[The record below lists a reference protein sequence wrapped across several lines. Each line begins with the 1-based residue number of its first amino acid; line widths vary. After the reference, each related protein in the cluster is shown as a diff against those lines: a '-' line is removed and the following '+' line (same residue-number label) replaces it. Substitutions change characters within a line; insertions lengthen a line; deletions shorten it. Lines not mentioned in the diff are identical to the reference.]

1 MIGTTLTRERLRDR
15 PLPMPE
21 EGSKE
26 QRGTVLVLGGSTDV
40 PGAALLAGVA
50 ALRAG
55 AGRLR
60 IATVRSVAVPMALA
74 LPEARVIGLAETQEG
89 EIDAVQARR
98 RLPALA
104 ERCNA
109 VLIGP
114 GLSAG
119 DATLALTLSL
129 LPGQAPTS
137 FVLDAGAIPG
147 LGAHIE
153 AARSCAGRVVITPHA
168 GEMARL
174 LDIDR
179 DTVEADP
186 LAAACKGADLLGCVV
201 IMKGAQSWIVNPD
214 GERWR
219 YAGGGVGLATSGS
232 GDALSGILAGL
243 LARGTDAVTAALWGV
258 YLHGEAGRRLA
269 GRVGP
274 IGFLARE
281 ISGEVPALLR
291 EATPDP
297 DDALRAPKSRR

>member
-1 MIGTTLTRERLRDR
+1 MTEIPLTRERLPDR

-186 LAAACKGADLLGCVV
+186 LAAACKAADLLGCVV

-281 ISGEVPALLR
+281 ISGEVPAILR
-291 EATPDP
+291 EA
-297 DDALRAPKSRR
+297 APAPAS